1 MCTTSSF
8 LHTVIIPGKEVASTV
23 TGVITK
29 IVQPLID
36 AEVVSR
42 LVVIDAASLGG
53 TGKVATSHGTEVI
66 QRKDIAPELGPS
78 CGKGDALWRALL
90 VTDGDIA
97 AFLDGD
103 TGDPDPAHLIGIIG
117 PLLLHDNI
125 QMVRASFDRPSKSAS
140 GDMMSHEGGRITE
153 ILARPLLDSYWP
165 ELAGFSQPLAGEF
178 AARRSLLEN
187 LAFLVSYGIEIATLV
202 DTYNLVGLGGMAQTD
217 VGCRQNPHQPLR
229 KLAVMAQEIMS
240 TAMRRAGHATLSMKR
255 MYLPWK
261 DEFQDIESIERP
273 PVAVYEGN
281 SGVLRSNKSEEAL
294 RYPGPP
300 FVNIEG
306 VRMFR
311 DIGGYQTSDG
321 SSVRKGLM
329 FRSGGPS
336 SMTPDGLDS
345 FQKLAIGKVFDLRSP
360 IETTTFVHGHAKHAD
375 SGFASPDESDSD
387 AVKSML
393 LSTVVEVIAAPV
405 FPDEE
410 WLPQRRYDRLKQY
423 ASAAQVRSSQSP
435 PFSKHLS
442 NTSTGLRRSLQTNP
456 NPRHPRFPPNLPPSR
471 LAQPLPNPLPLL
483 SGQRPYGSR

>member
-117 PLLLHDNI
+117 SLLLHDNI

-217 VGCRQNPHQPLR
+217 VGCRQNPHQALR

-240 TAMRRAGHATLSMKR
+240 TAMRRSSWTCDAQH
-255 MYLPWK
+255 
-261 DEFQDIESIERP
+261 
-273 PVAVYEGN
+273 
-281 SGVLRSNKSEEAL
+281 EAH
-294 RYPGPP
+294 
-300 FVNIEG
+300 V
-306 VRMFR
+306 
-311 DIGGYQTSDG
+311 
-321 SSVRKGLM
+321 SSVERRIPGHRVYRKTAGRRVRGELWRAA
-329 FRSGGPS
+329 FEQERGGFAISG
-336 SMTPDGLDS
+336 
-345 FQKLAIGKVFDLRSP
+345 
-360 IETTTFVHGHAKHAD
+360 TTFR
-375 SGFASPDESDSD
+375 
-387 AVKSML
+387 
-393 LSTVVEVIAAPV
+393 
-405 FPDEE
+405 
-410 WLPQRRYDRLKQY
+410 QYRRRPH
-423 ASAAQVRSSQSP
+423 V
-435 PFSKHLS
+435 
-442 NTSTGLRRSLQTNP
+442 
-456 NPRHPRFPPNLPPSR
+456 PRHRGLPDF
-471 LAQPLPNPLPLL
+471 
-483 SGQRPYGSR
+483 